1 MMGSCKEV
9 EIWELVG
16 MHILGI
22 LSKSYCKGS
31 IGLWKYDRLIVLKSR
46 SIPQI
51 E

>member
-9 EIWELVG
+9 EIRELVG
-16 MHILGI
+16 MHILST

-31 IGLWKYDRLIVLKSR
+31 IGLWKYDRLVVLNSR
-46 SIPQI
+46 SIPEI